1 MDKELRNVLKSATL
15 LLVDN
20 NEITLIKFRRILE
33 SFVKKVYYASNGKEA
48 LKIYKKNKPSFIIT
62 DIEMP
67 HMNGLEFVEIIRKKN
82 EYIPIMIVS
91 AFINK
96 EYCLSSIKLQ
106 VCDYLIKPINL
117 DQVIISLKKIAK
129 ILKKDLL
136 PLIIEINEGVFYK
149 PVERIICVDN
159 HISKLTTQE
168 SDLLDYL
175 ILNRGNIIT
184 KQMVEDKIYIFKEM
198 GESALKNII
207 YKLRKKLVKN
217 VIITVDRIGYKIE

>member
-106 VCDYLIKPINL
+106 LCDYLIKPINL
-117 DQVIISLKKIAK
+117 DQVIISLEKIAK

-149 PVERIICVDN
+149 PEERIICVDN
-159 HISKLTTQE
+159 HINKLTTQE

>member
-20 NEITLIKFRRILE
+20 NEITLIKFGRILE

-106 VCDYLIKPINL
+106 LCDYLIKPINL
-117 DQVIISLKKIAK
+117 DQVIISLEKIAK

-149 PVERIICVDN
+149 PAERIICVDN

>member
-106 VCDYLIKPINL
+106 LCDYLIKPINL
-117 DQVIISLKKIAK
+117 DQVIISLEKIAK

-175 ILNRGNIIT
+175 ML
-184 KQMVEDKIYIFKEM
+184 
-198 GESALKNII
+198 
-207 YKLRKKLVKN
+207 
-217 VIITVDRIGYKIE
+217 

>member
-1 MDKELRNVLKSATL
+1 
-15 LLVDN
+15 
-20 NEITLIKFRRILE
+20 
-33 SFVKKVYYASNGKEA
+33 
-48 LKIYKKNKPSFIIT
+48 
-62 DIEMP
+62 MP

-106 VCDYLIKPINL
+106 LCDYLIKPINL
-117 DQVIISLKKIAK
+117 DQVIISLEKIAK

-168 SDLLDYL
+168 SNLLDYL